1 MHIINFKTDETWAI
15 QTLKICLENFL
26 DKDTL
31 VINDT
36 RWMIIPSVLPFI
48 EFVCTY
54 DQRVFS
60 MLKNTNV
67 IFTEPFSLEVQNYYK
82 NLWLIQ
88 NVNVILTDNIKEIT
102 LAKNIWQNK
111 DLLEKLKSYKFKK
124 IVPFF
129 VNDDMDELSKILD
142 VPLNVSKN
150 IFVKANDK
158 LLLKKYLL
166 ETWLPTIDGD
176 FTSDIEVLK
185 KYFEKTER
193 YLFKDPLWVSGYWF
207 WDNKENTF
215 EELEK
220 NYAWKELIIE
230 KFIEKESS
238 PSVQFFISEDKK
250 YAIIFWI
257 TDQLLEKWKIYLWNK
272 SPSIYSKNE
281 VWDEL
286 LKQSVQIIEYIA
298 NLWYTWFAW
307 IDFIVDT
314 DKKVYATEVNARFT
328 WATYPAIT
336 SMLLKSSLNTSWE
349 FFNYEWESEKVE
361 NYLNNKVIKNTSET
375 WIFPLWLSWIEKFG
389 KANLLK
395 FN

>member
-1 MHIINFKTDETWAI
+1 MQIINFKTDEDLAI
-15 QTLKICLENFL
+15 KSLKTNLENFL
-26 DKDTL
+26 NKDTL

-82 NLWLIQ
+82 NLWLTQ

-102 LAKNIWQNK
+102 LAKNIGQNK
-111 DLLEKLKSYKFKK
+111 DLVQKLKSYNFKK

-142 VPLNVSKN
+142 IPLNVSKE
-150 IFVKANDK
+150 IFIKANDK
-158 LLLKKYLL
+158 LLLKKYLI
-166 ETWLPTIDGD
+166 ETNLPTIDWD

-185 KYFEKTER
+185 KYFEKSDR
-193 YLFKDPLWVSGYWF
+193 YLFKDPLWVSGYGF

-220 NYAWKELIIE
+220 NYSWKELIVE

-250 YAIIFWI
+250 QAIIFGI
-257 TDQLLEKWKIYLWNK
+257 TDQLLENWKIYLWNK
-272 SPSIYSKNE
+272 SPSIYSENE

-286 LKQSVQIIEYIA
+286 LRQSVKIIEYIA

-314 DKKVYATEVNARFT
+314 QKKVYATEVNARFT

-336 SMLLKSSLNTSWE
+336 SMLLKSSLKSEWE
-349 FFNYEWESEKVE
+349 FYNYEWESEKVE
-361 NYLNNKVIKNTSET
+361 DYLNKKVIKTSLES

>member
-1 MHIINFKTDETWAI
+1 MQIINFKTNEDWAI
-15 QTLKICLENFL
+15 KSLKTNLENFL
-26 DKDTL
+26 DTDTL

-67 IFTEPFSLEVQNYYK
+67 IFTHPFSLEVQDYYK
-82 NLWLIQ
+82 NLWLIE

-111 DLLEKLKSYKFKK
+111 ELLEKLKSYNFKK

-129 VNDDMDELSKILD
+129 VNDDMDELAKILGI
-142 VPLNVSKN
+142 PLNVSKD
-150 IFVKANDK
+150 IFTQANDK
-158 LLLKKYLL
+158 LLLKKYLIKAN
-166 ETWLPTIDGD
+166 LPTIDWD
-176 FTSDIEVLK
+176 FTSDIEILR
-185 KYFEKTER
+185 KYFNKSDR
-193 YLFKDPLWVSGYWF
+193 YLFKDPLWVSGYGF
-207 WDNKENTF
+207 WDNKENIF
-215 EELEK
+215 DELEK
-220 NYAWKELIIE
+220 KYAWKELIIE
-230 KFIEKESS
+230 RFIEKESS

-250 YAIIFWI
+250 QAIIFGI
-257 TDQLLEKWKIYLWNK
+257 TDQLLENWKIYLWNS
-272 SPSIYSKNE
+272 SPSIYMQNE

-286 LKQSVQIIEYIA
+286 LNQSIKIIDYIA

-307 IDFIVDT
+307 IDFIVDSE
-314 DKKVYATEVNARFT
+314 KKVYATEVNARFT

-336 SMLLKSSLNTSWE
+336 AMFLKSSLKSNWE
-349 FFNYEWESEKVE
+349 FYNYEWEKEKVV
-361 NYLNNKVIKNTSET
+361 NYLNKKVIKFKNET

>member
-1 MHIINFKTDETWAI
+1 MQIINFKDDEILAI
-15 QTLKICLENFL
+15 NTLKSCLEKFL
-26 DKDTL
+26 DKETL

-36 RWMIIPSVLPFI
+36 RWMIIKSVLPFI

-54 DQRVFS
+54 DQRIFS

-67 IFTEPFSLEVQNYYK
+67 IFTNPFSKEIESYYK
-82 NLWLIQ
+82 NLWLLE
-88 NVNVILTDNIKEIT
+88 NVNVILTENIKEIT
-102 LAKNIWQNK
+102 LAKNILENK
-111 DLLEKLKSYKFKK
+111 ELTEKLKSYNFKK

-142 VPLNVSKN
+142 IPLSVSKD

-158 LLLKKYLL
+158 LLLKKYLI
-166 ETWLPTIDGD
+166 ECWLPTIDGN
-176 FTSDIEVLK
+176 FTSDIGLLK
-185 KYFEKTER
+185 EYFNKNDR
-193 YLFKDPLWVSGYWF
+193 YLFKDPLWVSGYGF
-207 WDNKENTF
+207 WDNRENTF

-230 KFIEKESS
+230 KFINKLSS

-250 YAIIFWI
+250 QSIIFWI
-257 TDQLLEKWKIYLWNK
+257 TDQLLENWKIYLWNK
-272 SPSIYSKNE
+272 SPSIYSENE

-286 LKQSVQIIEYIA
+286 LRQSYKIIEYIA
-298 NLWYTWFAW
+298 SLWYVWFAW

-314 DKKVYATEVNARFT
+314 NKNVYATEVNARFT

-336 SMLLKSSLNTSWE
+336 SMLLKSSLKADWE
-349 FFNYEWESEKVE
+349 FYNYEWDLERLD
-361 NYLNNKVIKNTSET
+361 NYLENKVIKTSSET